1 MRAVVRDWQPK
12 NRITTPLAGTPSY
25 VNSGIIKA
33 VMKSDEKISVA
44 QIDYQEFDEEN
55 FQYVISPYWEII
67 DGLPASVFQGIPG
80 IDMDLRLEKYYRVN
94 YIPTFI
100 TERTPSENREDL
112 WELLETVGLD
122 YYDRFEWLIRT
133 TMRAANDNLIVE
145 RRRKSQVTE
154 QFTAGKWSALQYGD
168 CVIVDSLESIADTNA
183 GYSDVIFKALTTG
196 VDILNQRGE
205 VLVDI
210 NTRAAMV
217 PIVVTQRIIAH
228 REYKVNRKDGIE
240 KAKKEGKY
248 TGRKPIE
255 VDETVLKQVNEEL
268 KAGLITVEEAMKR
281 VKISSK
287 STFYRKVRAL
297 ERLCAYE
304 KRITECNCG
313 GSTNI
318 DSHIK

>member
-33 VMKSDEKISVA
+33 VMKSGEKISVA

-100 TERTPSENREDL
+100 AERTPSENREDL
-112 WELLETVGLD
+112 WEILESVGLD
-122 YYDRFEWLIRT
+122 YYDRFEWLLRT

-145 RRRKSQVTE
+145 RKRMSQVVE
-154 QFTAGKWSALQYGD
+154 EYTAGMLSALQYGD
-168 CVIVDSLESIADTNA
+168 KIVVDSMEAIADTTA
-183 GYSDVIFKALTTG
+183 GFTDGIFTIVTNG
-196 VDILNQRGE
+196 VDIISQSGQ
-205 VLVDI
+205 VLVDAM
-210 NTRAAMV
+210 TRAAMV
-217 PIVVTQRIIAH
+217 PIVVTQRMITR
-228 REYKVNRKDGIE
+228 REHAENRRDGIE
-240 KAKKEGKY
+240 QAKKNGKY
-248 TGRKPIE
+248 KGRKPIE
-255 VDETVLKQVNEEL
+255 VDEKVLRQVNQEL
-268 KAGLITVEEAMKR
+268 KEGLITVEEAMR
-281 VKISSK
+281 RTKIGSK

-297 ERLCAYE
+297 
-304 KRITECNCG
+304 
-313 GSTNI
+313 
-318 DSHIK
+318 D